1 MTPAPLML
9 ACSYRKSG
17 WGEFL
22 RRFWFASAMLRIML
36 LFLSGFSLTPALAQ
50 QPPSVVE
57 DFKLVTGDDSRASFM
72 IRFSPVEP
80 QFSAINNNPSRPELL
95 MRGTLRAPRI
105 AQRTTYRGLVR
116 AAVFDSNA
124 SGLSIAFE
132 ASSPAKVEVEPAGD
146 RTIQVIVTKVSADE
160 AIGARP
166 LGSSGETVVPA
177 TALPAYVD
185 YNPGDAY
192 ELVFLKYADVS
203 EVIGL
208 LSGGETIQP
217 NNIFIRREPGFGS
230 LAATSSQPNYN
241 NVQNQQQ
248 EKLPLGQAF
257 ANGLAVDRRLN
268 AIWISGAPDRI
279 ERVKRQIAMID
290 VPVDSVILETQFVE
304 LTDTGAR
311 NLGIDLN
318 NSSGQIAV
326 GTITTGSN
334 LPFGLDPNR
343 ILPSGQLQAA
353 IYAQVQKGEGR
364 IVSRPRIAAQS
375 GSTAKI
381 ITGDALPILTS
392 ITLSGVNGV
401 SQQVQY
407 VNVGV
412 TLQIAPRVSSD
423 GFVTSQIYGVV
434 SSVTGYSQGYP
445 TISQREAETS
455 ATVRDGESFVI
466 GGLTQEDV
474 IKTKTK
480 VPLLGDIP
488 LIGTA
493 FRTDRSTRAKT
504 ELYIIVTPR
513 IVRRAGI
520 HSPASGSPPPADA
533 GSAPFSA
540 SR

>member
-1 MTPAPLML
+1 M
-9 ACSYRKSG
+9 
-17 WGEFL
+17 
-22 RRFWFASAMLRIML
+22 RRSSFASAALGI
-36 LFLSGFSLTPALAQ
+36 LFLLLSWFSLTPAIAQ

-57 DFKLVTGDDSRASFM
+57 DIKLVTGDDSRAAFM
-72 IRFSPVEP
+72 VRFSPAEP
-80 QFSAINNNPSRPELL
+80 QLSAINTNPTRPEVL
-95 MRGTLRAPRI
+95 MRGTLRAPRLP
-105 AQRTTYRGLVR
+105 QRATYRGLVR
-116 AAVFDSNA
+116 AAIFESSA
-124 SGLSIAFE
+124 SGLSLAFE
-132 ASSPAKVEVEPAGD
+132 TGVPAKVAVEPAGD
-146 RTIQVIVTKVSADE
+146 RTIQVIVTKLSADE

-166 LGSSGETVVPA
+166 LGSGGESVVPA

-203 EVIGL
+203 EIIGL
-208 LSGGETIQP
+208 LSGGDTIQP

-230 LAATSSQPNYN
+230 LAATGSQPNYN
-241 NVQNQQQ
+241 GAQNQAQQ
-248 EKLPLGQAF
+248 EKLPLGQSF
-257 ANGLAVDRRLN
+257 GNGLAIDRRLN
-268 AIWISGAPDRI
+268 AIWVSGPPDRI
-279 ERVKRQIAMID
+279 ERVKRQIALID

-311 NLGIDLN
+311 NLGLDLN

-412 TLQIAPRVSSD
+412 TLQIAPRVSTD

-455 ATVRDGESFVI
+455 ASVRDGETFVI
-466 GGLTQEDV
+466 GGLTQDNV
-474 IKTKTK
+474 LTTKSK
-480 VPLLGDIP
+480 IPLLGDIP
-488 LIGTA
+488 LAGNL
-493 FRTDRSTRAKT
+493 FRVERSTRSKT
-504 ELYIIVTPR
+504 ELYIVITPHIVRHRRFEPAAPLPAAIPAPMASPVGASAVPLGSPLAPAGATPR
-513 IVRRAGI
+513 RR
-520 HSPASGSPPPADA
+520 
-533 GSAPFSA
+533 
-540 SR
+540 